1 MCVAACLFHLPTMT
15 EKADASPLLANVCR
29 TMPYTAYVGV
39 SSYAV
44 VFGSWD
50 AAWFFVGLLVN
61 EVMNHLAKAILKKA
75 GPSSS
80 LLKRPE
86 SAADTGIYPQHHPT
100 KSTTSG
106 MPSGHAQTSAFC
118 AVVLT
123 HVVWDSGAAFPLCYI
138 WSVSLL
144 VMVSR
149 TRFGGILAVSVGGK
163 RVAQH
168 TVLQVLVGLFW
179 SLSRKNTRGWK
190 FESSLVMVNMRFDRE
205 PRRPEHEETKTHI
218 NRNIIFERRIT
229 STQKLEFC
237 FSQQVANCGDPP
249 KVDTRFT
256 RSGGF
261 DLSWSNKST
270 LLFPSWIEELASQ
283 RNAKINVSRTEAFDF
298 LPLRVSTLFSVFDGD
313 DDVDGEGDDD
323 QFVD

>member
-1 MCVAACLFHLPTMT
+1 MT

-39 SSYAV
+39 SSYAI
-44 VFGSWD
+44 VFRSLD
-50 AAWFFVGLLVN
+50 AASFFVGLLVN
-61 EVMNHLAKAILKKA
+61 EAVNHLAKAILKKA

-86 SAADTGIYPQHHPT
+86 GAADTGIYPQHHPT

-123 HVVWDSGAAFPLCYI
+123 HAVWDSGAAFPLCYI
-138 WSVSLL
+138 WSVALL

-168 TVLQVLVGLFW
+168 TVLQVLVGAILGCVLGHGGVLWWKGGAGYLVCFAVALQALFITIVAA
-179 SLSRKNTRGWK
+179 LLEEMCAK
-190 FESSLVMVNMRFDRE
+190 RE
-205 PRRPEHEETKTHI
+205 GPYEGLTE
-218 NRNIIFERRIT
+218 
-229 STQKLEFC
+229 LEF
-237 FSQQVANCGDPP
+237 QDKRGPGQKEAQ
-249 KVDTRFT
+249 R
-256 RSGGF
+256 RSPR
-261 DLSWSNKST
+261 KRST
-270 LLFPSWIEELASQ
+270 K
-283 RNAKINVSRTEAFDF
+283 N
-298 LPLRVSTLFSVFDGD
+298 
-313 DDVDGEGDDD
+313 
-323 QFVD
+323 